1 LDYDE
6 LVRNIGKAGLTIK
19 EFAELIKANPNSIT
33 NLSNKEKKVPKNLAI
48 IAMLLGELV
57 DNQIDYKPLFKR
69 LNLKPQKARVEKSFG
84 QPIKEKNATH
94 KQSKK

>member
-19 EFAELIKANPNSIT
+19 EFANLIKANPNSIT

-57 DNQIDYKPLFKR
+57 DKKIDYKPLFEK
-69 LNLKPQKARVEKSFG
+69 LDLEPQKARVKNTFGEK
-84 QPIKEKNATH
+84 IKDKNATY
-94 KQSKK
+94 KKS

>member
-1 LDYDE
+1 MDYDE

-57 DNQIDYKPLFKR
+57 DKKIDYKSLFDK
-69 LNLKPQKARVEKSFG
+69 LELEPQKARVEKSFG
-84 QPIKEKNATH
+84 KQIKEKNATL
-94 KQSKK
+94 KKS